1 MKKHKVISVF
11 EHQRLYIGQQG
22 FKQSHLDA
30 LLKLNELH
38 EGTYFEP
45 IAKGIKFKQ
54 FVGVI
59 QVDGISIQINPKA
72 DKDEDDH
79 VWKNVLL
86 QMLQACGKL
95 KAQSTGAAHVKRK
108 NLNLLEVYFEL
119 FLGEVDNLIRKGL
132 IKQYR
137 TRTKNTKS
145 LKGKLEFAGH
155 IKHNFI
161 HKERFFTS
169 HQVYD
174 KDHLLHVILKKAL
187 DIVVHFTAGTRLHD
201 LSKRIELNFPL
212 VSQKTLTISQL
223 NSVKV
228 NRKSK
233 DYSYALE
240 LARLIILNYSPDI
253 NSGREKMLSLLF
265 DMNQLWEEF
274 ILKQLKERTKNTSI
288 KVSGQESKSFWGY
301 NTLRPDIV
309 IRSGD
314 HTYVLDTKWKK
325 PTSNSASVSDLRQ
338 MYTYC
343 RFWDAQK
350 AILLYP
356 GKKGNQSFKS
366 YKTDD
371 YMKANNEAISELKH
385 QCKMSFINVLDE
397 HGNLSQDI
405 GQNILEKLNLEFI

>member
-38 EGTYFEP
+38 EGAYFEP

-155 IKHNFI
+155 IKNNFI

-201 LSKRIELNFPL
+201 LSKRIELNFPF
-212 VSQKTLTISQL
+212 VTQKPLTISQL
-223 NSVKV
+223 NSIQV

-274 ILKQLKERTKNTSI
+274 ILKQLKERTKNTSLN
-288 KVSGQESKSFWGY
+288 VSGQESKSFWGY

-309 IRSGD
+309 IRKGD
-314 HTYVLDTKWKK
+314 QTYVLDTKWKK

-343 RFWDAQK
+343 RFWDAEK

-356 GKKGNQSFKS
+356 GKKENQSFKS

-397 HGNLSQDI
+397 YGNLSQDI
-405 GQNILEKLNLEFI
+405 GQNILEKLDLEFI